1 MPRTQGGHAD
11 VAGRPHLPPEVPPSE
26 ITRAAAIDV
35 RHAGVMDVP
44 DRAAPHTAHA
54 LAALVE
60 LARDALAAAS
70 AHRVLIG
77 IAGSPGAGKS
87 TLADAVVAELNTA
100 DGAGTA
106 VHLPMD
112 GFHLANATLDRLG
125 LRDRKGAPETFDG
138 WGFAALLAR
147 VKAETD
153 HVVYAPGF
161 ERTVDEPVAAEIA
174 VEPGTRIV
182 VVEGNY
188 LLLDV
193 EPWRHVDDHVD
204 EAWFVEA
211 TEEERV
217 RRLVDR
223 HVASGRTPEAALA
236 WAHEVDGANAR
247 LIEPTVAR
255 ADVVVSGA
263 TWEVAVGA

>member
-1 MPRTQGGHAD
+1 MS
-11 VAGRPHLPPEVPPSE
+11 GRGS
-26 ITRAAAIDV
+26 AAAL
-35 RHAGVMDVP
+35 GG
-44 DRAAPHTAHA
+44 
-54 LAALVE
+54 LAE

-70 AHRVLIG
+70 ADRVLIG
-77 IAGSPGAGKS
+77 ITGSPGAGKS
-87 TLADAVVAELNTA
+87 TLADALVAVLNEA

-138 WGFAALLAR
+138 WGFASLVAR
-147 VKAETD
+147 VKAEVD
-153 HVVYAPGF
+153 HTVYAPSF
-161 ERTVDEPVAAEIA
+161 EREVDEPVAAEIA
-174 VEPGTRIV
+174 IEPAVRIV

-188 LLLDV
+188 LLVDE
-193 EPWRHVDDHVD
+193 EPWRHVDDLLH
-204 EAWFVEA
+204 ETWFVEA

-223 HVASGRTPEAALA
+223 HRSSGRTADAALA
-236 WAHEVDGANAR
+236 WAHEIDGANAR

-255 ADVVVSGA
+255 ADLVVSGA

>member
-1 MPRTQGGHAD
+1 
-11 VAGRPHLPPEVPPSE
+11 
-26 ITRAAAIDV
+26 
-35 RHAGVMDVP
+35 MDVP
-44 DRAAPHTAHA
+44 DRSAPHRTHA
-54 LAALVE
+54 LTALAE

-70 AHRVLIG
+70 ADRVLIG
-77 IAGSPGAGKS
+77 ITGSPGAGKS
-87 TLADAVVAELNTA
+87 TLADALVATLNDA
-100 DGAGTA
+100 EGAGFA

-112 GFHLANATLDRLG
+112 GFHLANRTLDALG

-161 ERTVDEPVAAEIA
+161 ERAVDEPVAAEIA
-174 VEPGTRIV
+174 VEPAVRAV

-193 EPWRHVDDHVD
+193 EPWRHVDDLLH
-204 EAWFVEA
+204 ETWFVEA

-217 RRLVDR
+217 RRLVER
-223 HVASGRTPEAALA
+223 HTAFGRTTEAALA
-236 WAHEVDGANAR
+236 WAREVDGANAR

-255 ADVVVSGA
+255 ADLVVSGA

>member
-1 MPRTQGGHAD
+1 
-11 VAGRPHLPPEVPPSE
+11 
-26 ITRAAAIDV
+26 
-35 RHAGVMDVP
+35 MDVP
-44 DRAAPHTAHA
+44 DRSAPHRTHA
-54 LAALVE
+54 LTALAE

-70 AHRVLIG
+70 ADRVLIG
-77 IAGSPGAGKS
+77 ITGSPGAGKS
-87 TLADAVVAELNTA
+87 TLADALVATLNDA
-100 DGAGTA
+100 EGAGFA

-112 GFHLANATLDRLG
+112 GFHLANRTLDALG

-161 ERTVDEPVAAEIA
+161 ERAVDEPVAAEIA
-174 VEPGTRIV
+174 VEPAVRVV

-193 EPWRHVDDHVD
+193 EPWRHVDDLLH
-204 EAWFVEA
+204 ETWFVEA

-217 RRLVDR
+217 RRLVER
-223 HVASGRTPEAALA
+223 HTAFGRSPEAALA
-236 WAHEVDGANAR
+236 WAREVDGANAR

-255 ADVVVSGA
+255 ADLVVSGA

>member
-1 MPRTQGGHAD
+1 
-11 VAGRPHLPPEVPPSE
+11 
-26 ITRAAAIDV
+26 
-35 RHAGVMDVP
+35 MDVP
-44 DRAAPHTAHA
+44 DRSAPHRTHA
-54 LAALVE
+54 LTALAE

-70 AHRVLIG
+70 ADRVLIG
-77 IAGSPGAGKS
+77 ITGSPGAGKS
-87 TLADAVVAELNTA
+87 TLADALVATLNDA
-100 DGAGTA
+100 EGAGFA

-112 GFHLANATLDRLG
+112 GFHLANRTLDALG

-147 VKAETD
+147 AKAEND

-161 ERTVDEPVAAEIA
+161 ERAVDEPVAAEIA
-174 VEPGTRIV
+174 VEPAVRVV

-193 EPWRHVDDHVD
+193 EPWRHVDELLH
-204 EAWFVEA
+204 ETWFVEA

-217 RRLVDR
+217 RRLVER
-223 HVASGRTPEAALA
+223 HTAFGRSPEAALA
-236 WAHEVDGANAR
+236 WAREVDGANAR

-255 ADVVVSGA
+255 ADLVVSGA

>member
-1 MPRTQGGHAD
+1 
-11 VAGRPHLPPEVPPSE
+11 
-26 ITRAAAIDV
+26 
-35 RHAGVMDVP
+35 MDVP
-44 DRAAPHTAHA
+44 DRSAPHRTHA
-54 LAALVE
+54 LTALAE

-70 AHRVLIG
+70 ADRVLIG
-77 IAGSPGAGKS
+77 ITGSPGAGKS
-87 TLADAVVAELNTA
+87 TLADALVATLNDA
-100 DGAGTA
+100 EGAGFA

-112 GFHLANATLDRLG
+112 GFHLANRTLDALG

-161 ERTVDEPVAAEIA
+161 ERAVDEPVAAEIA
-174 VEPGTRIV
+174 VEPAVRVV

-193 EPWRHVDDHVD
+193 EPWRHVDDLLH
-204 EAWFVEA
+204 ETWFVEA

-217 RRLVDR
+217 RRLVER
-223 HVASGRTPEAALA
+223 HTAFGRSPEAALA
-236 WAHEVDGANAR
+236 WGREVDGANAR

-255 ADVVVSGA
+255 ADLVVSGA